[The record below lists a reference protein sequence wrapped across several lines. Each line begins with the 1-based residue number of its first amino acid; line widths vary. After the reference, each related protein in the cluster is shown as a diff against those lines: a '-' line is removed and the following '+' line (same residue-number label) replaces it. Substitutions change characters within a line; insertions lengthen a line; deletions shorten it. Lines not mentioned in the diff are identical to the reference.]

1 MSPRETDKLYHSDTE
16 STIGTSD
23 HSSHTSNTSKKSVSF
38 GVIQVRE
45 YNRVLG
51 DNPDVLFGPPISIGW
66 DYVQKDALP
75 MDEYE
80 TTKPQRKGALRMS
93 SVTRRNML
101 LNVFE
106 VPADEIRAV
115 EREVKKIQ
123 KQRSQTNKQG
133 TAGRAV
139 ESAMQSAKRRLRRTF
154 SSEHIL
160 KSFALTSGGMIP
172 MNV

>member
-1 MSPRETDKLYHSDTE
+1 M
-16 STIGTSD
+16 
-23 HSSHTSNTSKKSVSF
+23 
-38 GVIQVRE
+38 IQVRE

-66 DYVQKDALP
+66 DYTQKDALP

-80 TTKPQRKGALRMS
+80 NTKPSRKSSFRMS
-93 SVTRRNML
+93 SVTRRNLL

-106 VPADEIRAV
+106 VPAEEIRAV

-133 TAGRAV
+133 TAGRVV

-154 SSEHIL
+154 SSKDIL
-160 KSFALTSGGMIP
+160 NSFAHASGGMIP

>member
-1 MSPRETDKLYHSDTE
+1 MSPRGTDKLYHSDTE
-16 STIGTSD
+16 STIGTIDDSS
-23 HSSHTSNTSKKSVSF
+23 HSSKRSVSF

-51 DNPDVLFGPPISIGW
+51 DNPDVLFGPPISLGW
-66 DYVQKDALP
+66 NYVQKDALP

-80 TTKPQRKGALRMS
+80 TTKPPRKGSLRMS
-93 SVTRRNML
+93 SVTRRNLL

-106 VPADEIRAV
+106 VPAEEIRAV

-133 TAGRAV
+133 TAGRVV
-139 ESAMQSAKRRLRRTF
+139 ESAMQSAKRTLRRTF
-154 SSEHIL
+154 SSENVF
-160 KSFALTSGGMIP
+160 KSFAQSSGGMIP
-172 MNV
+172 MTV